1 MIQEGS
7 SLGMGSLFGFLFSL
21 LPLLILAFVLR
32 WIRLVKINSEKQV
45 EQNKEIIGLLRDINQ
60 KIGKGE

>member
-60 KIGKGE
+60 KIEKGE

>member
-1 MIQEGS
+1 MIQLGS
-7 SLGMGSLFGFLFSL
+7 SMGMGSLFGFLFSL

-32 WIRLVKINSEKQV
+32 WIRLLKINSERQV
-45 EQNKEIIGLLRDINQ
+45 EQNEEIIGLLRNINQ